1 MTTGTALPVPPA
13 QVPAGAAFYPVAGG
27 ETRSYAFLLL
37 PEFTLL
43 AFSSALDPL
52 RIANQVSQKPLYRW
66 QVLSGDGR
74 PVASSSG
81 VSVLPDA
88 ALLDLDR
95 DTTLLVCAGNPR
107 GADPDA
113 PVQAALHR
121 HHRFGGRVGG
131 ICTGAIAL
139 ARAGLLEGR
148 RFTLHWENQPAFRER
163 FPRLAP
169 TPHKFEQDGRVLT
182 CGGGAAATDLMLSII
197 ATDHGRDFAAII
209 SDMCLRRITTGED
222 IFQRSSVASV
232 LETRN
237 PDLIALVRQMQENI
251 EEPLSMENLAARAG
265 YSRRHVERLFNRT
278 LGQSP
283 ARFYL
288 NLRLDHG
295 RSLLADTDLSLSEVA
310 VAAAFGDKAHFA
322 KAFRARFGAP
332 PSRFGHRRRMKAS
345 LALRR

>member
-1 MTTGTALPVPPA
+1 MAAPLQTPPA

-27 ETRSYAFLLL
+27 ETRSYAFLVL

-52 RIANQVSQKPLYRW
+52 RIANQVSQKPLYHW
-66 QVLSGDGR
+66 QVLSSDGG

-88 ALLDLDR
+88 ALADLDR
-95 DTTLLVCAGNPR
+95 DTTLLVCAGNPG
-107 GADPDA
+107 GADPDPHA
-113 PVQAALHR
+113 QAAIQR
-121 HHRFGGRVGG
+121 HHRHGGRVGG

-163 FPRLAP
+163 FPRLDP

-197 ATDHGRDFAAII
+197 AADHGRDFAAIV
-209 SDMCLRRITTGED
+209 SDMCLRRVGSGED
-222 IFQRSSVASV
+222 VFQRSSVAIV

-237 PDLIALVRQMQENI
+237 PGLIALVRLMQDHI
-251 EEPLSMENLAARAG
+251 EDPLTMEDLAAQAG
-265 YSRRHVERLFNRT
+265 YSRRHIERLFQRA
-278 LGQSP
+278 LGQTP

-295 RSLLADTDLSLSEVA
+295 RSLLADTDLTLAEVS
-310 VAAAFGDKAHFA
+310 VASGFADKGYFA
-322 KAFRARFGAP
+322 KAFRARFGCP
-332 PSRFGHRRRMKAS
+332 PSRFGHRARRG
-345 LALRR
+345 

>member
-1 MTTGTALPVPPA
+1 MQHVTPSLVPE
-13 QVPAGAAFYPVAGG
+13 GAAFYPVSGG

-66 QVLSGDGR
+66 QVLSADGW
-74 PVASSSG
+74 PVDSSSG
-81 VSVLPDA
+81 VSVMADA
-88 ALLDLDR
+88 PLAEVER
-95 DTTLLVCAGNPR
+95 DTTLLVCAGNPG
-107 GADPDA
+107 GADPEA
-113 PVQAALHR
+113 RTLAVLQR
-121 HHRFGGRVGG
+121 HYRHGGRVGG

-163 FPRLAP
+163 FPGSDP

-197 ATDHGRDFAAII
+197 AADHGRDFAAMI
-209 SDMCLRRITTGED
+209 SDMCLRRVPTGED
-222 IFQRSSVASV
+222 MFQRSSVAAV

-251 EEPLSMENLAARAG
+251 EEPLSMEDLAARAG

-310 VAAAFGDKAHFA
+310 VAAGFGDKAHFA
-322 KAFRARFGAP
+322 KAFRARFGVP
-332 PSRFGHRRRMKAS
+332 PSRFGHRRRMKAGS
-345 LALRR
+345 GLRQ

>member
-1 MTTGTALPVPPA
+1 MTGAERTLPA
-13 QVPAGAAFYPVAGG
+13 QVPAGAAFFPVAGG
-27 ETRSYAFLLL
+27 QTHSYAFLLL

-66 QVLSGDGR
+66 QVLSADGG

-88 ALLDLDR
+88 ALADPDR
-95 DTTLLVCAGNPR
+95 DTTLLVCAGNPG

-113 PVQAALHR
+113 TVQAALHR

-197 ATDHGRDFAAII
+197 AADHGRDFAAIV
-209 SDMCLRRITTGED
+209 SDMCLRRVATGED
-222 IFQRSSVASV
+222 VFQRSSVAIV

-237 PDLIALVRQMQENI
+237 PGLIALVRLMQDNI
-251 EEPLSMENLAARAG
+251 EDPLTMEDLAAQAG
-265 YSRRHVERLFNRT
+265 YSRRHIERLFQRA
-278 LGQSP
+278 LGQTP

-295 RSLLADTDLSLSEVA
+295 RSLLADTDLALAEVA
-310 VAAAFGDKAHFA
+310 VAAGFADKGYFA
-322 KAFRARFGAP
+322 KAFRARFGCP
-332 PSRFGHRRRMKAS
+332 PSRFGHRKRPA
-345 LALRR
+345 A

>member
-1 MTTGTALPVPPA
+1 MRDPA
-13 QVPAGAAFYPVAGG
+13 QARPSLVPEGAAFYPVAGG
-27 ETRSYAFLLL
+27 PTRSYAFLLL

-66 QVLSGDGR
+66 QVLSADGA

-88 ALLDLDR
+88 ALGDLDR
-95 DTTLLVCAGNPR
+95 DTTLLVCAGNPG

-113 PVQAALHR
+113 RSLAAVQR
-121 HHRFGGRVGG
+121 HHRHGGRVGG

-139 ARAGLLEGR
+139 ARAGLLAGR

-163 FPRLAP
+163 FAGLEP

-182 CGGGAAATDLMLSII
+182 CGGGAAATDLMLAII
-197 ATDHGRDFAAII
+197 AADHGRDFAAIV
-209 SDMCLRRITTGED
+209 SDMCLRRVPPGED
-222 IFQRSSVASV
+222 ALQRSSVAVV

-237 PDLIALVRQMQENI
+237 PGLIALVRRMQDRI
-251 EEPLSMENLAARAG
+251 EDPLSIEDLAAGAG
-265 YSRRHVERLFNRT
+265 YSRRHLERMFQRS
-278 LGQSP
+278 LGQTP

-295 RSLLADTDLSLSEVA
+295 RSLLADTDLPLAEVA
-310 VAAAFGDKAHFA
+310 VAAGFADKGHFA
-322 KAFRARFGAP
+322 KAFRARFGCA
-332 PSRFGHRRRMKAS
+332 PSRFGHRRRARGQGQ
-345 LALRR
+345 A